1 MMQIMSAGLL
11 RNLEKDYRT
20 RGDRVSG
27 FGVRVERFGEQCR
40 FGCNARTMRRT
51 LIACNIALLSAGCH
65 SWETRSYEVSVRNAG
80 PEPITVWLTKDGA
93 PFEPGWYSPED
104 MIIESP
110 KVPKKP
116 LSGVVIAP
124 GKTGDTGKR
133 SGRFAKETHAIL
145 RVYEGQLGINEL
157 LATHPGPARVDL
169 ELKPGASAFI
179 VKSAG
184 HVLDVEPKRP

>member
-1 MMQIMSAGLL
+1 
-11 RNLEKDYRT
+11 
-20 RGDRVSG
+20 
-27 FGVRVERFGEQCR
+27 
-40 FGCNARTMRRT
+40 MRSRHAIC
-51 LIACNIALLSAGCH
+51 LILLLSGCH
-65 SWETRSYEVSVRNAG
+65 SWETQTYEVSVRNAG
-80 PEPITVWLTKDGA
+80 PEPVTVWLTKDGE

-110 KVPKKP
+110 KAPKKP
-116 LSGVVIAP
+116 PSGVVIAP

-145 RVYEGQLGINEL
+145 RVYEGQLSINDL

-169 ELKPGASAFI
+169 ELKPGASTFI

-184 HVLDVEPKRP
+184 HVLDVQPERP